1 MDDSHHHH
9 HQAPAGGPA
18 GSGPSDDVRSAHVF
32 TGYPQHHPYPSSA
45 SNSSGPMPPMSH
57 HQGGHDGGHPHHGGH
72 HSSAVAAA
80 ASSSGRRQSRDL
92 DNPAGL
98 FPDLPAD
105 KKRKFILVEDN
116 KRNCRLRVRVTLE
129 NVDTKEIPDSFR
141 KSSSVFPRS
150 YFPRE
155 MQSPPPSATGS
166 RFFQDDLSD
175 NEAEDDN
182 EAMEVEGGRTG
193 RSRGKNTR
201 SDRVMVKVPLAG
213 GAEGEVAIP
222 RTRRAARQSE
232 VKLNDLGYRMA
243 WLQSRVFAGR
253 TVFLQKALDNY
264 RTKTR
269 TAIETV
275 HGPDAEIDPSHYVMR
290 PGKRRWTERMR
301 RSEKPEDD
309 E

>member
-1 MDDSHHHH
+1 MDESHHHH
-9 HQAPAGGPA
+9 HQAPAGPP
-18 GSGPSDDVRSAHVF
+18 GSGASDDVRPAHVY
-32 TGYPQHHPYPSSA
+32 TGYPQPYPSSNHGGHA
-45 SNSSGPMPPMSH
+45 SSSMPPSSH
-57 HQGGHDGGHPHHGGH
+57 HHDGHGSH
-72 HSSAVAAA
+72 HSSAVAASTA
-80 ASSSGRRQSRDL
+80 RRQGSRDV
-92 DNPAGL
+92 DNDDIPSGL
-98 FPDLPAD
+98 FPQLPAD

-166 RFFQDDLSD
+166 RFFEDDLSD
-175 NEAEDDN
+175 NDDSG
-182 EAMEVEGGRTG
+182 MEVEGSRTG
-193 RSRGKNTR
+193 RFRGKNTR
-201 SDRVMVKVPLAG
+201 SMGDRVMVKVPLAN

-253 TVFLQKALDNY
+253 TVFLQKA
-264 RTKTR
+264 R
-269 TAIETV
+269 EFF
-275 HGPDAEIDPSHYVMR
+275 
-290 PGKRRWTERMR
+290 
-301 RSEKPEDD
+301 
-309 E
+309 